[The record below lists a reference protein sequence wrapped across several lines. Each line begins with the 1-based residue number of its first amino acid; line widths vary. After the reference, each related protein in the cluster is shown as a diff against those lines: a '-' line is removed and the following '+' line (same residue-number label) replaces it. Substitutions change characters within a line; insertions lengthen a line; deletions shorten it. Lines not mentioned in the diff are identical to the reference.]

1 MPQES
6 TIDLGDLTD
15 KNVGQ
20 LKILNAAIFPVK
32 YNDKFYTD
40 LLLPGR
46 EELTKLAYYNDIF
59 VGAVCCRVEEEHK
72 VYIMTL
78 GVLAPYRQLKI
89 GTELLEYVINLCKKH
104 PQVQQ
109 IYLHVQVNNDAAIE
123 FYKRFGFE
131 ITETIQNYYK
141 RIEPPDC
148 YVLLKTLTKDP
159 TAPNG
164 TKK

>member
-32 YNDKFYTD
+32 YNDKFYQD
-40 LLLPGR
+40 LLLPTR
-46 EELTKLAYYNDIF
+46 EELTKLAYFNDIL
-59 VGAVCCRVEEEHK
+59 VGAVCCRVEDDHK
-72 VYIMTL
+72 LYIMTL

-104 PQVQQ
+104 PQVKQ
-109 IYLHVQVNNDAAIE
+109 IYLHVQVNNDAAIN

-148 YVLLKTLTKDP
+148 YVLQKTLDNT
-159 TAPNG
+159 TNG
-164 TKK
+164 TSK

>member
-46 EELTKLAYYNDIF
+46 EELTKLGMIHSPHLQHLKLLFMNHTAFYNDIF

-89 GTELLEYVINLCKKH
+89 GMIH
-104 PQVQQ
+104 PSLTTQFTR
-109 IYLHVQVNNDAAIE
+109 YHHNND
-123 FYKRFGFE
+123 
-131 ITETIQNYYK
+131 TLHHK
-141 RIEPPDC
+141 RI
-148 YVLLKTLTKDP
+148 VFISSF
-159 TAPNG
+159 
-164 TKK
+164 

>member
-46 EELTKLAYYNDIF
+46 EELTKLGVLFMLVFIFNDWWLAYYNDIF

-78 GVLAPYRQLKI
+78 GVLGPYRQLKI
-89 GTELLEYVINLCKKH
+89 GMH
-104 PQVQQ
+104 
-109 IYLHVQVNNDAAIE
+109 
-123 FYKRFGFE
+123 
-131 ITETIQNYYK
+131 
-141 RIEPPDC
+141 
-148 YVLLKTLTKDP
+148 
-159 TAPNG
+159 
-164 TKK
+164 